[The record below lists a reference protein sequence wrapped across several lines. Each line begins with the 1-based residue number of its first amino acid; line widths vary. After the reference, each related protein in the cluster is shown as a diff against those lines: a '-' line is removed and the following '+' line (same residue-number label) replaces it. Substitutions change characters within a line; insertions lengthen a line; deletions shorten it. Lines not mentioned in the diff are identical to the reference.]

1 MIQLRLRSLPREGPA
16 RERGPYHYTH
26 ASLEPGRTAF
36 VLVDVWSE
44 HGSPTHH
51 ERAQQIIE
59 NKIVPAVA
67 AARVAGMHIIH
78 APAGRAIAPAITV
91 LPRDHVHGLAP
102 MDDLFRKLELDNL
115 LYVGFATNGCVMG
128 RPYGIAATHKAHR
141 AILLRDATT
150 GTEYPDTLDNLCAT
164 RAAIGRIERH
174 YGYTVLT
181 EEFIDACCR

>member
-1 MIQLRLRSLPREGPA
+1 MIRLGLRSLSRERPA
-16 RERGPYHYTH
+16 RERGPYLYTQ

-59 NKIVPAVA
+59 DKIVPALA
-67 AARVAGMHIIH
+67 AARAAGMHIIH

-91 LPRDHVHGLAP
+91 LSGDRVHGLTP
-102 MDDLFRKLELDNL
+102 IGELGLDDLF
-115 LYVGFATNGCVMG
+115 YVGFSTNGCVLH
-128 RPYGIAATHKAHR
+128 RPYGIVATHKAHR
-141 AILLRDATT
+141 VILLRDATT
-150 GTEYPDTLDNLCAT
+150 GTEYPDTLGDLCAT

-181 EEFIDACCR
+181 EEFINACY